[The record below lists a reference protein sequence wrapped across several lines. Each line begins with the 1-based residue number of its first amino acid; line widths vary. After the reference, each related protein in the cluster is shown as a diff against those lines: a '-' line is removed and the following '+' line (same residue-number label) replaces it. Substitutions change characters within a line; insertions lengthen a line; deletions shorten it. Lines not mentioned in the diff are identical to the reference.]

1 MDWSCYE
8 RVNQLQKSGRVEEA
22 IQECDRLLTR
32 AVDDDERASL
42 LNGELICYAILGRMG
57 EARRVLGQMQQ
68 LHPSEVDI
76 RLSPEFCGAC
86 LLLQEGKFEEG
97 ISALAAMLQR
107 YGGALKEERF
117 RYLYEDIQCRRALA
131 LVGISRFADALPIL
145 KEAVSFS
152 FNQATDEQ
160 QTHFNLGICCE
171 ETKDLDAAKR
181 EYLIAVGFN
190 IKNDIEEQARWRLA
204 LLFYTDGALAQARKQ
219 LEVIL
224 QEVPDQNA
232 VIPRK
237 WVYQQLSMVSRY
249 LGDKANAKI
258 YMDLAKAAPEETNRR
273 NTEH

>member
-57 EARRVLGQMQQ
+57 EARR
-68 LHPSEVDI
+68 
-76 RLSPEFCGAC
+76 
-86 LLLQEGKFEEG
+86 EGKFEEG

-131 LVGISRFADALPIL
+131 LVGISRFAEALPIL

-152 FNQATDEQ
+152 FDQATDEQ
-160 QTHFNLGICCE
+160 QTHFKLGVCCE
-171 ETKDLDAAKR
+171 ETKDLEAAKR
-181 EYLIAVGFN
+181 EYLIAVGLN

-204 LLFYTDGALAQARKQ
+204 RLFYSDGALAQARKQ

>member
-1 MDWSCYE
+1 MDWGCLE
-8 RVNQLQKSGRVEEA
+8 ELVQLEDSGRFEEA
-22 IQECDRLLTR
+22 ILESERLLEQ
-32 AVDDDERASL
+32 AVDDDQRASL
-42 LNGELICYAILGRMG
+42 LKGQLTCYLRLGRSAD
-57 EARRVLGQMQQ
+57 ARGVLGQMKQ
-68 LHPSEVDI
+68 LHPSEMEI
-76 RLSPEFCGAC
+76 RLNAEFCEPC

-117 RYLYEDIQCRRALA
+117 RYLYEDIQCRRAFA